1 MKKILALS
9 SLLTIPVVAIS
20 AVSCEVS
27 KNSSI
32 TSSNVELG
40 MSPYAT
46 TKYLSLFET
55 LNSDRVVNKLKKS
68 FSEIKTSTTES
79 KTEAEVL

>member
-9 SLLTIPVVAIS
+9 SLLTIPAVAIS
-20 AVSCEVS
+20 EASCGVS

-46 TKYLSLFET
+46 TKYLLLF
-55 LNSDRVVNKLKKS
+55 
-68 FSEIKTSTTES
+68 
-79 KTEAEVL
+79 